1 MCLMLC
7 NGFIILSEWTFNIFS
22 VLTSN
27 TVNIGSYNPHNNKSS
42 SASSVI
48 FKSEGVLRPKHL
60 RTAEPE
66 FI

>member
-1 MCLMLC
+1 M
-7 NGFIILSEWTFNIFS
+7 
-22 VLTSN
+22 
-27 TVNIGSYNPHNNKSS
+27 VNIDSNNPHVNESS

-48 FKSEGVLRPKHL
+48 FKSEGVLRPKCV